1 MQQFLEREKERTRKN
16 KIKNQPIV
24 FMTYVMVLTFMAL
37 FGYIIYFMFNDADK
51 VVADSQN
58 KRQDSFDEFIVRG
71 EILSR
76 DGDQL
81 AYTDIDDEGHET
93 RVYPYKGLFAHTVGY
108 NNYGRAGLELEYN
121 FELMRSHVNVMEKV
135 SNDISDD
142 KNPGDKV
149 VTTYSCELTQAAAQ
163 ALGDAKGAV
172 VVMDVD
178 TGDLLTVYSSP
189 TFDPNDMEKVWA
201 DVHSEEGSSSTIFL
215 NRATQ
220 GLYAPGS
227 TFKVITAMEYIR
239 EHPDYEN
246 YTHTCNGSDIF
257 NSVKIRCS
265 NSNAHGTLDLKGSLA
280 RSCNTSFANIG
291 VNEIKVDKLR
301 SLTEQLLFNGKLP
314 LDTDYSKSSFKL
326 SSESNYS
333 EIPQTVIGQGDTLI
347 TPIHNALI
355 MQAIA
360 NGGVMMKPRYVTEIR
375 SDNDTVIKS
384 FGTKTYGSVLDAD
397 LTKQIIPLLEEVC
410 KTGTASE
417 VMSTKPYPVAGKTG
431 TAEYDNNGNCN
442 SWFVGFSGG
451 DSPDIV
457 VSVIVED
464 YTNNHISG
472 TSVASQIFDRYYDM
486 NK

>member
-1 MQQFLEREKERTRKN
+1 MQAFLEREKERTRKN

-37 FGYIIYFMFNDADK
+37 FGYIIYFMVHDADK

-58 KRQDSFDEFIVRG
+58 KRQDSFDKFVVRG
-71 EILSR
+71 EILSS
-76 DGDQL
+76 DGEAL
-81 AYTDIDDEGHET
+81 ALTEVDDEGNEK

-108 NNYGRAGLELEYN
+108 NEYGRSGLELEYN
-121 FELMRSHVNVMEKV
+121 FELMRSHVNVLSKV
-135 SNDISDD
+135 SNDLSDD
-142 KNPGDKV
+142 KNPGDKI
-149 VTTYSCELTQAAAQ
+149 VTTYNYELTKTAAE
-163 ALGDAKGAV
+163 ALGGAQGAV
-172 VVMDVD
+172 VVMDVAP
-178 TGDLLTVYSSP
+178 GDLLTVYSSP
-189 TFDPNDMEKVWA
+189 TFDPNDMDNVWKSVQS
-201 DVHSEEGSSSTIFL
+201 DESSTIFL

-239 EHPDYEN
+239 EHPDYED

-265 NSNAHGTLDLKGSLA
+265 NSNAHGTIDLKTSLA

-291 VNEIKVDKLR
+291 ANEIKVGKLR
-301 SLTEQLLFNGKLP
+301 TLTEQLLFNDKLP
-314 LDTDYSKSSFKL
+314 LDGNYSKSNFKL
-326 SSESNYS
+326 TSDSNYS

-355 MQAIA
+355 MQSIA

-375 SDNDTVIKS
+375 SADDMLIKS
-384 FGTKTYGSVLDAD
+384 FSPKTYGRVLDGD
-397 LTKQIIPLLEEVC
+397 LTRAIIPMLEEVC

-417 VMSTKPYPVAGKTG
+417 IMSTKQYPVAGKTG

-451 DSPDIV
+451 SSPDIV

-472 TSVASQIFDRYYDM
+472 TSVASQIFDRYYNIK